1 MGGRSGGGRQG
12 VANTTVERVLLD
24 SIETTDVVELGPELV
39 ALKAWE
45 ELGLTPM
52 LASLGMNPSR
62 IATAQLLVAN
72 RFIEPLSEWAL
83 IDWAEHT
90 ALPELLET
98 NITKITKS
106 RLYLTGDEL
115 LGHRVGIETALREH
129 ERDLFSS

>member
-1 MGGRSGGGRQG
+1 MGRTRAHADAREPGH
-12 VANTTVERVLLD
+12 E
-24 SIETTDVVELGPELV
+24 PE
-39 ALKAWE
+39 
-45 ELGLTPM
+45 PD
-52 LASLGMNPSR
+52 R
-62 IATAQLLVAN
+62 TAQLLVAN